1 MIKGGFI
8 TMNEL
13 ALLSL
18 LEKNARMSVTDL
30 AMALDASED
39 NVLNTMSELE
49 KNKVICGYHTMINYD
64 KLNKNE
70 VMALIQVNAT
80 PEREYG
86 YDRVAANI
94 YKFPEVD
101 SVYLLSGAYE
111 FVVIIKGK
119 TMQDVANFIA
129 SKLAVIDAVTGT
141 STYFVLK
148 QYKNNGV
155 IYDEDEQGSNE
166 RLVMTP

>member
-1 MIKGGFI
+1 MD
-8 TMNEL
+8 EL

-18 LEKNARMSVTDL
+18 LEKNARMEVKDL
-30 AMALDASED
+30 AMALSESED
-39 NVLNTMSELE
+39 NVLDTMNELE
-49 KNKVICGYHTMINYD
+49 RKKVICGYHTMINYD
-64 KLNKNE
+64 RLNKNR
-70 VMALIQVNAT
+70 VMALIQINAT

-86 YDRVAANI
+86 YDRVAASI

-101 SVYLLSGAYE
+101 SMYLLSGAYE

-119 TMQDVANFIA
+119 TMQDVAHFVA
-129 SKLAVIDAVTGT
+129 SKLAVIEAVTGT

-155 IYDEDEQGSNE
+155 VYEEDDQGLNE
-166 RLVMTP
+166 RLVVTP

>member
-1 MIKGGFI
+1 MK
-8 TMNEL
+8 EL

-18 LEKNARMSVTDL
+18 LEKNARMEVKDL
-30 AMALDASED
+30 AMALQESEE

-49 KNKVICGYHTMINYD
+49 KRKVICGYHTMINYD
-64 KLNKNE
+64 HLNKE
-70 VMALIQVNAT
+70 DVMALIQINAT

-101 SVYLLSGAYE
+101 TMYLLSGAYE
-111 FVVIIKGK
+111 FLVIIKGK
-119 TMQDVANFIA
+119 TMQDVANFVA
-129 SKLAVIDAVTGT
+129 SKLAVIESVTGT

-148 QYKNNGV
+148 QYKNNGIAFV
-155 IYDEDEQGSNE
+155 ADEDPND
-166 RLVMTP
+166 RLVVTP

>member
-1 MIKGGFI
+1 MD
-8 TMNEL
+8 EL

-18 LEKNARMSVTDL
+18 LEKNARMEVKDL
-30 AMALDASED
+30 AMALSESED
-39 NVLNTMSELE
+39 NVLDTMNELE
-49 KNKVICGYHTMINYD
+49 RKKVICGYHTMINYD
-64 KLNKNE
+64 RLNKNR
-70 VMALIQVNAT
+70 VMALIQINAT

-86 YDRVAANI
+86 YDRVAASI

-101 SVYLLSGAYE
+101 SMYLLSGAYE

-119 TMQDVANFIA
+119 TMQDVAHFVA
-129 SKLAVIDAVTGT
+129 SKLAVIEAVTGT

-155 IYDEDEQGSNE
+155 VYEEDDQGLNE
-166 RLVMTP
+166 RLVVTQ

>member
-86 YDRVAANI
+86 YDRVAASI

>member
-1 MIKGGFI
+1 MK
-8 TMNEL
+8 EL

-18 LEKNARMSVTDL
+18 LEKNARMEVKDL
-30 AMALDASED
+30 AMALQESEE
-39 NVLNTMSELE
+39 NVLNTMSDLE
-49 KNKVICGYHTMINYD
+49 KRKVICGYHTMINYD
-64 KLNKNE
+64 HLNKDD
-70 VMALIQVNAT
+70 VMALIQINAT

-101 SVYLLSGAYE
+101 TMYLLSGAYE
-111 FVVIIKGK
+111 FLVIIKGK
-119 TMQDVANFIA
+119 TMQDVANFVA
-129 SKLAVIDAVTGT
+129 SKLAIIESVTGT

-155 IYDEDEQGSNE
+155 AFVADEDPND
-166 RLVMTP
+166 RLVVTP

>member
-1 MIKGGFI
+1 
-8 TMNEL
+8 MNEL

>member
-1 MIKGGFI
+1 MK
-8 TMNEL
+8 EL

-18 LEKNARMSVTDL
+18 LEKNARMEIKDL
-30 AMALDASED
+30 AMALQESEE

-49 KNKVICGYHTMINYD
+49 KRKVICGYHTMINYD
-64 KLNKNE
+64 HLNKE
-70 VMALIQVNAT
+70 DVMALIQINAT

-101 SVYLLSGAYE
+101 TMYLLSGAYE
-111 FVVIIKGK
+111 FLVIIKGK
-119 TMQDVANFIA
+119 TMQDVANFVA
-129 SKLAVIDAVTGT
+129 SKLAVIESVTGT

-148 QYKNNGV
+148 QYKNNGIAFV
-155 IYDEDEQGSNE
+155 ADEDPND
-166 RLVMTP
+166 RLVVTP